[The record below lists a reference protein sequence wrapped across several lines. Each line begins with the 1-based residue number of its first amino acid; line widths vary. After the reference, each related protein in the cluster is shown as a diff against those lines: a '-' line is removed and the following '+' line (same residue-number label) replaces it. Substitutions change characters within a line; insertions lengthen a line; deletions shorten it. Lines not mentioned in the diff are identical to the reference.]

1 MPVRVKSFLLFFL
14 LCAGLTAFGEIAV
27 TFYGGAGQ
35 VGGSCALV
43 ESGGFRMLVDC
54 GTAYGDGDD
63 RVTTNAQTGGVAR
76 APTPLQQGRGG
87 LATTGKSA
95 FAFDS
100 ASIDCILLTHAHQD
114 HAGRVPEIAQAGFRG
129 TFWSTEPT
137 RDLLALVWPSQ
148 LVYDESTRRVWLWSA
163 KAKGGR
169 ARKVH
174 WRTDCEW
181 AEKISAH
188 NRRSFTGTRAELDAH
203 VAITLS
209 ACRECL
215 EKEVEALVARFR
227 TVPYETA
234 TKIGPFSVTFRPV
247 KHIPGASAIYIA
259 EGTNT
264 LVFSGDLGTY
274 RSHLVREI
282 KPACAADAVF
292 IESTYGDASGGGRD
306 AVDAEYARF
315 RKEVG
320 DTVRKGGLAWVPAFA
335 LDRTQRVFY
344 EIAQGMAK
352 GDIPADAPVYMLSS
366 TARNVMKAYLEHPEW
381 NDVDIR
387 TAAPLF
393 ARTKPRFTPSKHV
406 KGGGILLTTS
416 GMMDAG
422 ASAGLLPDLATN
434 PAVRVCLVGYQ
445 SPGTH
450 GHSLRSGAKEIT
462 VGGQEVPVRCAVSS
476 YSCFGG
482 HGDAAEN
489 DAWLANNHNAR
500 IFLIHGDG
508 KALAERKK
516 GLATRFGATVEVV
529 EPFKR
534 YVFPMR

>member
-1 MPVRVKSFLLFFL
+1 MHVRVKSIVLSFLLGAVL
-14 LCAGLTAFGEIAV
+14 AVSAETAV

-63 RVTTNAQTGGVAR
+63 RATTNAQMEGVAR

-87 LATTGKSA
+87 LATPGNSA
-95 FAFDS
+95 FAFNP

-129 TFWSTEPT
+129 TFWATEPT

-148 LVYDESTRRVWLWSA
+148 FVYDESAPRTWQWSA

-169 ARKVH
+169 VRKVH
-174 WRTDCEW
+174 WRADCEW
-181 AEKISAH
+181 AEKISAR

-203 VAITLS
+203 VTTTLS

-215 EKEVEALVARFR
+215 EKEVETLVARFK
-227 TVPYETA
+227 TA
-234 TKIGPFSVTFRPV
+234 PFDAPTKIGPFTVTFRPV
-247 KHIPGASAIYIA
+247 KHIPGASAIYIFD
-259 EGTNT
+259 GTNT
-264 LVFSGDLGTY
+264 LLFSGDLGTY
-274 RSHLVREI
+274 RSHLVQKIE
-282 KPACAADAVF
+282 PACAADAVF
-292 IESTYGDASGGGRD
+292 VESTYGDASGDGRK
-306 AVDAEYARF
+306 AVEAEYTRF
-315 RKEVG
+315 RKDVG

-344 EIAQGMAK
+344 EIAQGMAN
-352 GDIPADAPVYMLSS
+352 GDIPADAPVYMHSS
-366 TARNVMKAYLEHPEW
+366 TARNVMKAYLDHPEW

-393 ARTKPRFTPSKHV
+393 ARTKPHFTPSKHL
-406 KGGGILLTTS
+406 KSGGILLTTS

-422 ASAGLLPDLATN
+422 ASAGLLPDLAPNST
-434 PAVRVCLVGYQ
+434 VRVCLVGYQ

-450 GHSLRSGAKEIT
+450 GYRLRSGAKTII
-462 VGGQEVPVRCAVSS
+462 VAGRKVPVRCTVSS

-489 DAWLANNHNAR
+489 DAWLANNRKSR
-500 IFLIHGDG
+500 IFLIHGDT

-529 EPFKR
+529 KPFKR
-534 YVFPMR
+534 YVFPVR

>member
-1 MPVRVKSFLLFFL
+1 MRVRVKPFLFSLL
-14 LCAGLTAFGEIAV
+14 LCAGIAAFGEIAV

-54 GTAYGDGDD
+54 GTAYGDDH
-63 RVTTNAQTGGVAR
+63 TSTNAQAETGFR
-76 APTPLQQGRGG
+76 
-87 LATTGKSA
+87 
-95 FAFDS
+95 FDP

-114 HAGRVPEIAQAGFRG
+114 HAGRVPEIAQSGFKG
-129 TFWSTEPT
+129 AFWSTEPT

-148 LVYDESTRRVWLWSA
+148 LVYDESVRRNWVWSA

-169 ARKVH
+169 TRKVH
-174 WRTDCEW
+174 WHADCEW
-181 AEKISAH
+181 AGKISAH

-203 VAITLS
+203 VTTTLS

-215 EKEVEALVARFR
+215 ETEVETLVARFK
-227 TVPYETA
+227 TAPFDVP
-234 TKIGPFSVTFRPV
+234 TKIGPFAVTFRPV

-274 RSHLVREI
+274 RSRLVRTIE
-282 KPACAADAVF
+282 PARAADAVF
-292 IESTYGDASGGGRD
+292 IESTYGDASSGGRE
-306 AVDAEYARF
+306 AVEAEYARF
-315 RKEVG
+315 RKDVG
-320 DTVRKGGLAWVPAFA
+320 ETVRKGGLAWVPAFA

-344 EIAQGMAK
+344 EISQGMAK

-366 TARNVMKAYLEHPEW
+366 TARNVMQAYFDHPEW

-387 TAAPLF
+387 AALPLF
-393 ARTKPRFTPSKHV
+393 KRTKPRFTPSKHV
-406 KGGGILLTTS
+406 KGGAILLTTS

-422 ASAGLLPDLATN
+422 ASVGLLPDLATN

-445 SPGTH
+445 SPGTP
-450 GHSLRSGAKEIT
+450 GHSLRSGAKEIS
-462 VGGQEVPVRCAVSS
+462 VGGQLIPVRCDVKS
-476 YSCFGG
+476 YSCFSG

-489 DAWLANNHNAR
+489 DAWLANNRASR
-500 IFLIHGDG
+500 IFLIHGDAD
-508 KALAERKK
+508 ALAARRK
-516 GLATRFGATVEVV
+516 GLVDRFGSNVEVV

-534 YVFPMR
+534 YVFPVH

>member
-1 MPVRVKSFLLFFL
+1 MPVRVKSVILSLL
-14 LCAGLTAFGEIAV
+14 LCVGLAAFGEIAV

-63 RVTTNAQTGGVAR
+63 RAATNAQAKSGFVFD
-76 APTPLQQGRGG
+76 P
-87 LATTGKSA
+87 AT
-95 FAFDS
+95 
-100 ASIDCILLTHAHQD
+100 IDCILLTHAHQD
-114 HAGRVPEIAQAGFRG
+114 HAGRVPEIAQSGFKG
-129 TFWSTEPT
+129 AFWSTEPT

-148 LVYDESTRRVWLWSA
+148 LVYDESVRRNWVWSA

-169 ARKVH
+169 TRKVH
-174 WRTDCEW
+174 WHADCEW
-181 AEKISAH
+181 AGKISAH
-188 NRRSFTGTRAELDAH
+188 NRRSFTGTRAELDAQ
-203 VAITLS
+203 VMTTLS

-215 EKEVEALVARFR
+215 EKEVETLVARFK
-227 TVPYETA
+227 TA
-234 TKIGPFSVTFRPV
+234 PFDAPTKIGPFTVTFRPV

-264 LVFSGDLGTY
+264 IVFSGDLGTY
-274 RSHLVREI
+274 RSHLVRTIE
-282 KPACAADAVF
+282 PARAADAVLV
-292 IESTYGDASGGGRD
+292 ESTYGDASGGGRE
-306 AVDAEYARF
+306 AIEAEYARF
-315 RKEVG
+315 RKDVG
-320 DTVRKGGLAWVPAFA
+320 ETVRTGGLAWVPAFA

-366 TARNVMKAYLEHPEW
+366 TARNVMQAYFDHPEW

-387 TAAPLF
+387 AALPLF
-393 ARTKPRFTPSKHV
+393 KRIKPRFTPSRHV

-422 ASAGLLPDLATN
+422 ASVGLLPDLATN

-445 SPGTH
+445 SPGTP
-450 GHSLRSGAKEIT
+450 GHSLRSGAKEISIN
-462 VGGQEVPVRCAVSS
+462 GRKIPVRCAVSS
-476 YSCFGG
+476 FSCFGG

-489 DAWLANNHNAR
+489 DAWLANNRKSR
-500 IFLIHGDG
+500 IFLIHGD
-508 KALAERKK
+508 KDALVARRK
-516 GLATRFGATVEVV
+516 GLVDRFGTAVEIV

-534 YVFPMR
+534 YVFPFPLP

>member
-1 MPVRVKSFLLFFL
+1 MPVRVKSLLFAVL
-14 LCAGLTAFGEIAV
+14 LCTGLAAFAETAV

-43 ESGGFRMLVDC
+43 ENGGFRMLVDC
-54 GTAYGDGDD
+54 GTAYGDDH
-63 RVTTNAQTGGVAR
+63 TSTNAQAEAGFR
-76 APTPLQQGRGG
+76 
-87 LATTGKSA
+87 
-95 FAFDS
+95 FDP

-114 HAGRVPEIAQAGFRG
+114 HAGRVPEIAQAGFHG

-148 LVYDESTRRVWLWSA
+148 LVYDESTRRVWQWSA

-203 VAITLS
+203 VTITLS

-215 EKEVEALVARFR
+215 EKEVEALVARFK
-227 TVPYETA
+227 TA
-234 TKIGPFSVTFRPV
+234 PFNAPTKIGPFSITFRPV
-247 KHIPGASAIYIA
+247 KHIPGASAIYVA
-259 EGTNT
+259 DGTNT

-274 RSHLVREI
+274 RSHLVQKIE
-282 KPACAADAVF
+282 PAQAADAVF
-292 IESTYGDASGGGRD
+292 VESTYGDASGGGRE
-306 AVDAEYARF
+306 VIEAEYARF
-315 RKEVG
+315 RKDVG

-344 EIAQGMAK
+344 EIAQGMAN

-387 TAAPLF
+387 AAAPLF
-393 ARTKPRFTPSKHV
+393 ARTKPRFTPSRHV
-406 KGGGILLTTS
+406 KGGGILFTTS

-462 VGGQEVPVRCAVSS
+462 VGGQKVSVRCAVSS

-489 DAWLANNHNAR
+489 DAWLANNHKAR

-508 KALAERKK
+508 KALAARQK
-516 GLATRFGATVEVV
+516 GLCDRLGAAVEVV
-529 EPFKR
+529 EPFRR
-534 YVFPMR
+534 YVFSKH